1 MADKFQD
8 IRHRHTTYDRP
19 NEGWACGAECQ
30 GKSCYLGP
38 DAKGKCRAGM
48 KFDGRKSGEC
58 LPRRSGDQWQC
69 TRVETH
75 GGEPC
80 KEGPLPDGSCCRAI
94 SPCQPTPTLR
104 RVRGILS
111 KVAAGMTVAL
121 LIALLAHQPQ
131 EGGRGTAAI
140 NPGPLTA
147 AHSTLKSNCQ
157 QCHSDMQLGPEK
169 LLAMHSANFDHR
181 AIADSQLCLGCH
193 QEIGGNGGRYA
204 FAAHTMDPKK
214 LHAKS
219 KGESR
224 PDPLLRLASYLAG
237 EKTPV
242 AASGS
247 GEQLACGTCHN
258 EHHGLMADLQAFTNR
273 QCQVCHQQ
281 QFESFSHGH
290 PDFEAVSYPAS
301 RRTRIFFD
309 HLSHYSKHFPEK
321 AKDTAKGVPDGFK
334 ADAPH
339 GESLSCA
346 ACHASNNSSGTM
358 NVVSYEKA
366 CADCH
371 ENDTRSGNKLPVI
384 GYPQLDLPALNAR
397 LEAEQK
403 PRSLGTWPADAP
415 NDFPWLILYL
425 LPEDARAAWQRL
437 AAQKVFLHDLASIK
451 QEHVADAERVV
462 WSVKELFRDLCASA
476 PSDTPSGQVG
486 HAEIIRRLVAA
497 GCNEREDLINGLPP
511 DAFDQMREFLGADA
525 CMKIMQEVD
534 DFRAKVYPAVTPK
547 ESVRK
552 PENAAA
558 PAPTAGGE
566 DFAPAAPGNASES
579 FGAPAPAPVAMPP
592 AGGGESFAPP
602 AGKSESFAPAPAPP
616 AGESFGAP
624 APAPAPP
631 AGESFGTPAPAPAP
645 PAGESF
651 GTPAPAAAPPA
662 GESFAAPTATDTVPA
677 AVGKPRI
684 DPLDR
689 MNWTSSGGWHQEY
702 GTIYYK
708 STGHA
713 DPLLKSWLEHVLEDV
728 RDPLRLA
735 TLREGFGFDK
745 GALSPATGHCL
756 KCHTIEER
764 RDQQGQLTGAVINW
778 LAYGKHTTPAGSD
791 RPLTRYNHMSHLL
804 AADCRQCHVTITQPA
819 AGREYATAFP
829 GEGSWNAATNW
840 FEKAGL
846 AHFHSNFEQISK
858 TTCAECHTPTK
869 SGDSCLQCHA
879 YHHPAPDG
887 PADMLEW
894 LRFHEA
900 NPAKAGT
907 QRASKRPASPASGK
921 TKTAAVP

>member
-8 IRHRHTTYDRP
+8 IRHRHASYDRP
-19 NEGWACGAECQ
+19 NESWVCGAECQ

-48 KFDGRKSGEC
+48 QFDGRKSGEC

-69 TRVETH
+69 TRMETH

-80 KEGPLPDGSCCRAI
+80 KEGPLAEGSCCRAI

-104 RVRGILS
+104 RVRGILT
-111 KVAAGMTVAL
+111 KGAAIMTVAL
-121 LIALLAHQPQ
+121 LVALLAHQPQ

-147 AHSTLKSNCQ
+147 AHSTLKANCQ

-204 FAAHTMDPKK
+204 FTAHTMDPKK

-224 PDPLLRLASYLAG
+224 PAPLLRLASYLAG
-237 EKTPV
+237 GKTPG

-247 GEQLACGTCHN
+247 GEQLVCGTCHN
-258 EHHGLMADLQAFTNR
+258 EHHGLMADLKSFTNS

-281 QFESFSHGH
+281 QFESFSQGH

-309 HLSHYSKHFPEK
+309 HLTHYSKHFPEK
-321 AKDTAKGVPDGFK
+321 AKDTAKGVPAGFK

-339 GESLSCA
+339 SESLSCA
-346 ACHASNNSSGTM
+346 ACHSTNSSSGTM

-384 GYPQLDLPALNAR
+384 GYPQVDLPALNAR
-397 LEAEQK
+397 LEAEQP

-451 QEHVADAERVV
+451 KEHVADAERVV

-497 GCNEREDLINGLPP
+497 GCKETEDLINGLPP

-534 DFRAKVYPAVTPK
+534 DFRAKVYPAATRK
-547 ESVRK
+547 ENVRNLD
-552 PENAAA
+552 NAAA
-558 PAPTAGGE
+558 PAP
-566 DFAPAAPGNASES
+566 AAMA
-579 FGAPAPAPVAMPP
+579 P
-592 AGGGESFAPP
+592 AGGGESF
-602 AGKSESFAPAPAPP
+602 E
-616 AGESFGAP
+616 P
-624 APAPAPP
+624 APAPA
-631 AGESFGTPAPAPAP
+631 T
-645 PAGESF
+645 GESF

-662 GESFAAPTATDTVPA
+662 AESFAAPAAAAPA
-677 AVGKPRI
+677 AVATPRI

-689 MNWTSSGGWHQEY
+689 MNWTSAGGWHQEY

-713 DPLLKSWLEHVLEDV
+713 DPLLKAWLEHVLEDV

-735 TLREGFGFDK
+735 TLREAFGFDK

-756 KCHTIEER
+756 KCHTIEEH
-764 RDQQGQLTGAVINW
+764 RDQRGQLTGAVINW

-804 AADCRQCHVTITQPA
+804 AADCRQCHVTLTQPA
-819 AGREYATAFP
+819 AGQEYASVFP
-829 GEGSWNAATNW
+829 GEGSWNAASNW

-846 AHFHSNFEQISK
+846 ALFHSNFEQISK
-858 TTCAECHTPTK
+858 TTCAECHTSAK
-869 SGDSCLQCHA
+869 SGDSCLQCHT

-894 LRFHEA
+894 LRSHEA
-900 NPAKAGT
+900 NPAKTGT
-907 QRASKRPASPASGK
+907 QRAGKRPAAPTAGK
-921 TKTAAVP
+921 TKTAALP

>member
-19 NEGWACGAECQ
+19 NEGWVCGAECQ

-94 SPCQPTPTLR
+94 SPCQPTPSLR
-104 RVRGILS
+104 RVRGILT
-111 KVAAGMTVAL
+111 KVAAVMTVAL
-121 LIALLAHQPQ
+121 LVALLAHQPQ

-147 AHSTLKSNCQ
+147 AHSTLKANCQ

-181 AIADSQLCLGCH
+181 SIADSQLCLGCH

-204 FAAHTMDPKK
+204 FTAHTMDPKK

-219 KGESR
+219 TGESR
-224 PDPLLRLASYLAG
+224 PDPLLRMASYLAG
-237 EKTPV
+237 GKTPG
-242 AASGS
+242 AADGS

-258 EHHGLMADLQAFTNR
+258 EHHGLMADLKSFTNR

-309 HLSHYSKHFPEK
+309 HLTHYSKHFPEK
-321 AKDTAKGVPDGFK
+321 TKDAAKGVPAGFK

-346 ACHASNNSSGTM
+346 ACHASNSSSGTM

-384 GYPQLDLPALNAR
+384 GYPQLDLAALNSK

-451 QEHVADAERVV
+451 KEHVADAERVV

-525 CMKIMQEVD
+525 CMKIMHEVD
-534 DFRAKVYPAVTPK
+534 DFRAKVYPAATPK

-558 PAPTAGGE
+558 PAPVAGGE
-566 DFAPAAPGNASES
+566 NFAPVAPGNASES
-579 FGAPAPAPVAMPP
+579 FGAPAPAPAAAAMPP

-602 AGKSESFAPAPAPP
+602 TGKSESFA
-616 AGESFGAP
+616 
-624 APAPAPP
+624 
-631 AGESFGTPAPAPAP
+631 PAPAPAP

-662 GESFAAPTATDTVPA
+662 GESFAAPAATPTAPA
-677 AVGKPRI
+677 AVATPRI

-713 DPLLKSWLEHVLEDV
+713 DPLLKAWLEHVLEDV

-804 AADCRQCHVTITQPA
+804 AADCRQCHVTLTQPA
-819 AGREYATAFP
+819 AGQEYAAAFP
-829 GEGSWNAATNW
+829 GEGSWNAAANW

-846 AHFHSNFEQISK
+846 ARFHSNFEQISK
-858 TTCAECHTPTK
+858 TTCAECHTPAK

-894 LRFHEA
+894 LRFREA
-900 NPAKAGT
+900 NPAKTGT
-907 QRASKRPASPASGK
+907 QRAGKRPAAPASGK
-921 TKTAAVP
+921 TRTAAVP